1 MQTELSSDPITE
13 EVSSEIV
20 SRINGLTESAK
31 LFRFSTRHSFE
42 LVELVAKQLGIGSQA
57 KNLVRSDGGGKQH
70 RGLFVIGGRLA
81 EIAPLEQMP
90 VTEMP
95 ARRKRRSKFSSR
107 DLTTATKAVGRA
119 GVSISR
125 FEIEPNGKIVM
136 VTDKGGA
143 PLDDDLN
150 RELAEFEARH
160 AR

>member
-1 MQTELSSDPITE
+1 MTPIAD
-13 EVSSEIV
+13 EVGSNIV

-31 LFRFSTRHSFE
+31 LFRFSTRHSLE

-57 KNLVRSDGGGKQH
+57 KNLVHSDG
-70 RGLFVIGGRLA
+70 
-81 EIAPLEQMP
+81 
-90 VTEMP
+90 
-95 ARRKRRSKFSSR
+95 RKRRSKFSPR
-107 DLTTATKAVGRA
+107 DLTTAIKAVGRA
-119 GVSISR
+119 GVSIFR
-125 FEIEPNGKIVM
+125 VEIDPTGKIVM

>member
-1 MQTELSSDPITE
+1 MRNLQTELSADQITE
-13 EVSSEIV
+13 EVGSKIV
-20 SRINGLTESAK
+20 SQINGLTESAK
-31 LFRFSTRHSFE
+31 LFRFSTRHSLE
-42 LVELVAKQLGIGSQA
+42 RVAKQLGIRRQA
-57 KNLVRSDGGGKQH
+57 K
-70 RGLFVIGGRLA
+70 
-81 EIAPLEQMP
+81 
-90 VTEMP
+90 
-95 ARRKRRSKFSSR
+95 FSPR

-125 FEIEPNGKIVM
+125 FEIEPNGKIVI

>member
-1 MQTELSSDPITE
+1 MQTELSDDPITE
-13 EVSSEIV
+13 EVSSKIV

-31 LFRFSTRHSFE
+31 LFRFST
-42 LVELVAKQLGIGSQA
+42 LA
-57 KNLVRSDGGGKQH
+57 KNLVHSDGGGKQH

-95 ARRKRRSKFSSR
+95 ARRKRRSKFSPR
-107 DLTTATKAVGRA
+107 DLTTAIKAVGRA
-119 GVSISR
+119 GASIIR
-125 FEIEPNGKIVM
+125 VEIDPSGKIVM
-136 VTDKGGA
+136 VTDNGGA